1 MRTEYDFSKLK
12 RRKIKVTIN
21 LDPAV
26 VRFFKEKAREEGTG
40 YQTLINEA
48 LKRVVEEE
56 RLAQLLKAR
65 LLSDENFIATL
76 AQKIE
81 EARH

>member
-26 VRFFKEKAREEGTG
+26 VRFFKEKAREEGVG

-56 RLAQLLKAR
+56 RLAQFLKAR

>member
-26 VRFFKEKAREEGTG
+26 IRFFKEKAKKEGIG
-40 YQTLINEA
+40 YQTLINET
-48 LKRVVEEE
+48 LKRVAEEE
-56 RLAQLLKAR
+56 RLASLLKAR
-65 LLSDENFIATL
+65 LLSDEHFISAL
-76 AQKIE
+76 ARKIE

>member
-26 VRFFKEKAREEGTG
+26 VRFFKEKAKEEGVG

-48 LKRVVEEE
+48 LKRLVEEE
-56 RLAQLLKAR
+56 RLASLLKAR
-65 LLSDENFIATL
+65 LLSDEHFISTL
-76 AQKIE
+76 AQKVE

>member
-12 RRKIKVTIN
+12 RRKIKITIN

-26 VRFFKEKAREEGTG
+26 VRFFKEKAKKEGVG
-40 YQTLINEA
+40 YQTLINET
-48 LKRVVEEE
+48 LKKVAEEE
-56 RLAQLLKAR
+56 HLASLLKAQ
-65 LLSDENFIATL
+65 LLSDEHFISAL
-76 AQKIE
+76 ARKIK

>member
-12 RRKIKVTIN
+12 RRKVKVTIN

-26 VRFFKEKAREEGTG
+26 VRFFKEKAREEGVG

-48 LKRVVEEE
+48 LRRVAEEE
-56 RLAQLLKAR
+56 RLASLLKAR
-65 LLSDENFIATL
+65 LLADEHFLNIL
-76 AQKIE
+76 ARKIE
-81 EARH
+81 EARS